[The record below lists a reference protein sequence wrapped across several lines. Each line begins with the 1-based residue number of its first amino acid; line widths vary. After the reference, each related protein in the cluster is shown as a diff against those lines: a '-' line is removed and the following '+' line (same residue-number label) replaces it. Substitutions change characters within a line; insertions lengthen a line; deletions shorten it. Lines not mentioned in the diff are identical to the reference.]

1 MPTKREVYWEVLG
14 RVDSALGF
22 LIRNKVPTD
31 DDTLNEIYTTLRR
44 LSKTT
49 RSCLENES
57 RKEDLAMYDKYK
69 GFDEHGHYGENNPPV
84 KPTEEY

>member
-1 MPTKREVYWEVLG
+1 MLTKKEVYWEVLG

-22 LIRNKVPTD
+22 LIRNKVSTD
-31 DDTLNEIYTTLRR
+31 DDTLNEIYITLRR

-49 RSCLENES
+49 RVCLENES
-57 RKEDLAMYDKYK
+57 RKEDWDMYDKYK
-69 GFDEHGHYGENNPPV
+69 GFDEYDHYGENNPPL

>member
-1 MPTKREVYWEVLG
+1 MPTKREIYWEVLG

-31 DDTLNEIYTTLRR
+31 DDTLNEIYITLRR

-49 RSCLENES
+49 RVCLENES
-57 RKEDLAMYDKYK
+57 RKEDWAKYDKYK
-69 GFDEHGHYGENNPPV
+69 GFDEPGHYI
-84 KPTEEY
+84 EEEK